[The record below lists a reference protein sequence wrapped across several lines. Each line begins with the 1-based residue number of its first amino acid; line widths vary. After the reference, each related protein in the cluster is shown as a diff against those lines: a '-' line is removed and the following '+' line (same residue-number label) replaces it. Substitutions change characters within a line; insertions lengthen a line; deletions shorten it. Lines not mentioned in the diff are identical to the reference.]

1 MSPVLPV
8 VNPEKAML
16 TYDPKIILP
25 DGLIDCDE
33 RLINSVLDAITNVHR
48 SLGPGLL
55 ESVYEMATMVEL
67 LEMGIP
73 AERQVEIPV
82 VYRGRQLGTGFRADI
97 IVANCLLLENKA
109 VDRFLPI
116 HTAQIMTYLKLLRFK
131 RGYLLN
137 FNEKLMKEGI
147 KRVSI

>member
-1 MSPVLPV
+1 
-8 VNPEKAML
+8 
-16 TYDPKIILP
+16 
-25 DGLIDCDE
+25 
-33 RLINSVLDAITNVHR
+33 
-48 SLGPGLL
+48 
-55 ESVYEMATMVEL
+55 
-67 LEMGIP
+67 
-73 AERQVEIPV
+73 

-137 FNEKLMKEGI
+137 FNERLMKEGI

>member
-1 MSPVLPV
+1 
-8 VNPEKAML
+8 ML
-16 TYDPKIILP
+16 IYDPKIILP
-25 DGLIDCDE
+25 DGQIDCDE
-33 RLINSVLDAITNVHR
+33 RLINSVLDAVTNVHR

-55 ESVYEMATMVEL
+55 ESVYEIATMVEL
-67 LEMGIP
+67 SEMRIP

-116 HTAQIMTYLKLLRFK
+116 HTAQILTYLKLLGFK

-137 FNEKLMKEGI
+137 FNEKLLKEGI
-147 KRVSI
+147 KRVSN